1 MGSKPGTVRWE
12 GDNGSMDTTENPLEA
27 ELEQLVESLASL
39 DPADAVE
46 PATRLAEILGLMLEA
61 EADS

>member
-1 MGSKPGTVRWE
+1 
-12 GDNGSMDTTENPLEA
+12 MDTTENPLEA